1 MGTIFSAIDRKP
13 EATTGNRSSRH
24 AFYPDDDAADEPMS
38 LQPAQVVARQSFSTV
53 LQFAAMGS
61 GLDDQQL
68 AKRLSVCKGYM
79 SRFLRG
85 VAEAWAKRLVKYM
98 QATHSLAPLQ
108 WLAAQV
114 GCEVVQ
120 LDVRAAEIAA
130 LEARLAEMRR
140 ERVA

>member
-1 MGTIFSAIDRKP
+1 MGTIFTGIDRKP
-13 EATTGNRSSRH
+13 EATTGNHSSRH
-24 AFYPDDDAADEPMS
+24 SFYDEDDAAEPMS
-38 LQPAQVVARQSFSTV
+38 LQPQHVVARQSFSTV

-68 AKRLSVCKGYM
+68 AKKLSVCKGYM

-98 QATHSLAPLQ
+98 RATNSLAPLQ
-108 WLAAQV
+108 WMAAQV

>member
-1 MGTIFSAIDRKP
+1 MGTIFSATDRKP
-13 EATTGNRSSRH
+13 EATTGNHSSRH
-24 AFYPDDDAADEPMS
+24 AFYDADDAAEPMS
-38 LQPAQVVARQSFSTV
+38 MQPAHVVARQSFSTV

-68 AKRLSVCKGYM
+68 AKKLSVCKGYM

-98 QATHSLAPLQ
+98 EATHSLAPLQ

-114 GCEVVQ
+114 GCEVVV
-120 LDVRAAEIAA
+120 LDTQAARIALLEHELAEI
-130 LEARLAEMRR
+130 RR
-140 ERVA
+140 SRVA